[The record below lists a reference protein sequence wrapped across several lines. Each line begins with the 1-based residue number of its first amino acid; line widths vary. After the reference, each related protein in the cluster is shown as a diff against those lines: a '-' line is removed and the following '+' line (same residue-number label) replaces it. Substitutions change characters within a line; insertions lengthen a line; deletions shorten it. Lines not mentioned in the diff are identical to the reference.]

1 MEWIIL
7 YAKIKLV
14 EEFLG
19 FFLLALTIVIKVISA
34 IKGED

>member
-7 YAKIKLV
+7 YAKIKLI

-19 FFLLALTIVIKVISA
+19 FFLLALAIVIKIICA
-34 IKGED
+34 INCKD